1 MLPGCTRI
9 PPDPGAIQPGRCFRD
24 TAPAYPAQR
33 LTHDCA
39 NVPRGIDAVAVW
51 GAGRVGVGSA
61 NMDSLPLWLLTLI
74 FIAGGAV
81 IWVAGIQ
88 LSKTTDVLDDR
99 LHLGS
104 ALGGL
109 IVLAVATNL
118 PEIAIT
124 VSAAASGSIEV
135 AVGNILGGIALQ
147 TVVIVIL
154 DAFGR
159 RGNRVKPI
167 TYRAASLG
175 LVLEAIVVVAVLAV
189 VIAGSQL
196 PPGLIALRL
205 TPDVVLIAA
214 IWIVGLLLVQR
225 AGKGLP
231 WQQSGAAPD
240 TTVPKPSGHR
250 TRKPLAKMSTPR
262 AVIVFTASALATLV
276 AGVVLERAG
285 DAASSQ
291 IGLSG
296 VLFGATVLAL
306 ATSLPEIST
315 GLQAVKQGDDNLA
328 ISDIFGGNAFLPVL
342 FLVATLI
349 SGKAVLPQANASDIY
364 LTAIAAL
371 LTLVYAVGLVFRPTT
386 RIIGIGI
393 DSLLVVLLYLAG
405 IAGLVTITVS

>member
-1 MLPGCTRI
+1 
-9 PPDPGAIQPGRCFRD
+9 
-24 TAPAYPAQR
+24 
-33 LTHDCA
+33 
-39 NVPRGIDAVAVW
+39 
-51 GAGRVGVGSA
+51 
-61 NMDSLPLWLLTLI
+61 MDSLPLWLLVVI
-74 FIAGGAV
+74 FVAGAAV

-135 AVGNILGGIALQ
+135 AAGNILGGIALQ

-159 RGNRVKPI
+159 RGKGVKPI

-175 LVLEAIVVVAVLAV
+175 LVLEAVVVVAVLAV

-214 IWIVGLLLVQR
+214 IWVVGLFLVQR

-231 WQQSGAAPD
+231 WHRSGAAPD
-240 TTVPKPSGHR
+240 TTVPQPSGHR
-250 TRKPLAKMSTPR
+250 TRKPVHRMSTAR
-262 AVIVFTASALATLV
+262 AAIVFAVSALATLV

-364 LTAIAAL
+364 LTAVAAL
-371 LTLVYAVGLVFRPTT
+371 LTLVYAVGLVFRPQK
-386 RIIGIGI
+386 RIAGMGV
-393 DSLLVVLLYLAG
+393 DSLVVVLLYLAG
-405 IAGLVTITVS
+405 VGGLVAISLS